1 MRHFRM
7 LTFRPADTHG
17 ETALNTTPNQKPA
30 QTPATKPSGNA
41 ASRYLFLFLVGLA
54 VGAVAT
60 VMAMRALE
68 ARKDP
73 YPDAVMNVMSAHLGA
88 LYKNVEGNRC
98 AATDTIPHLQTLRT
112 MANDI
117 EHAFG
122 DLREDARFAGHAS
135 DLRASLDGALSSP
148 PLACNG
154 VEAALKQV
162 GANCKACHQ
171 DFRG

>member
-17 ETALNTTPNQKPA
+17 ETALNTTPNQ
-30 QTPATKPSGNA
+30 TPTSKPSGNA
-41 ASRYLFLFLVGLA
+41 AARYLFLFLVGLA

-73 YPDAVMNVMSAHLGA
+73 YPDAVMNVMSAHVGA
-88 LYKNVEGNRC
+88 LYKNVEQNRC

-112 MANDI
+112 LANDI
-117 EHAFG
+117 EQAFG
-122 DLREDARFAGHAS
+122 

-154 VEAALKQV
+154 VEAALKRI
-162 GANCKACHQ
+162 GGDCKACHQ